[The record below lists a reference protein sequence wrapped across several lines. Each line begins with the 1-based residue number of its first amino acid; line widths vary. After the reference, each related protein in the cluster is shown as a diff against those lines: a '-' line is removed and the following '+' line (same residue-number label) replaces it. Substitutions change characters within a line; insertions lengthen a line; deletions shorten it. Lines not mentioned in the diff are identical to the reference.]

1 MSSSMKE
8 MVKQMFPSVFV
19 KYDSISDDVISKC
32 LIDCGFNRDIAENT
46 LNHIVSFSSVF
57 NSIDG

>member
-1 MSSSMKE
+1 MSSNMKE
-8 MVKQMFPSVFV
+8 MVKQMFPSMFV
-19 KYDSISDDVISKC
+19 KYESISDDIVSKC

-46 LNHIVSFSSVF
+46 LNHIVGSQSLF